1 MLEVVIISTGE
12 RLDVEGGIKYTFQ
25 TSEIG
30 NISEV
35 NSSWGWSMKFP
46 KSINNVQIFE
56 GLGLVGSTSG
66 IPYMLIEV
74 SVNYSGVPIVEKGNL
89 KITETLEKEYK
100 GHVVSGIVDFFN
112 NIKNTTLEMIAAG
125 QGSLSHDKT
134 LTTVTDSWTG
144 SAPYRY
150 IIADF
155 NGELNTDASYTD
167 FKVAYL
173 TPSVNVKWLMDL
185 IFSTFGWTYTGL
197 GNIDQDWM
205 TYGNK
210 VQEEDEVGLTVG
222 IFQSYLW
229 DITINPQPS
238 LTERLIKA
246 DVNFTAGGS
255 FNSQYVTYTTQSIQI
270 EENGNYDIIMPKFI
284 YNNISVSVSTYHV
297 FNNGALIKEIYTG
310 DYGIRK
316 HLGQLSIN
324 DNITVKINAIF
335 KGKYTGGSVGVEL
348 PTGIVAAD
356 ATITDYQSASME
368 YNSIDFIKE
377 VMMRNASIAIPN
389 VKDKS
394 IKFLNID
401 DRINADVVD
410 WSDKYVKR
418 TSEKYIYNNYAIKNY
433 LRHSYEEEDQEYHDG
448 NFEIS
453 NLNLEQKHTIFK
465 SKTYSSNQHPSLLK
479 DGITI
484 AGYKLYDI
492 EMKNN
497 GQVYKP
503 LNDRFYFMRGEM
515 VNDVGQ
521 IKLDGTAYS
530 TYYKAIARDFDVIV
544 DEEYPSIASLLNTVK
559 VMDIELILN
568 LFDIRDLRFD
578 VRYYFKQESGFFL
591 LNKLTWD
598 SSQTITKAEFIKLEQ
613 ESIF

>member
-1 MLEVVIISTGE
+1 MLEVVIINTGE

-46 KSINNVQIFE
+46 KSINNIQIFE

-112 NIKNTTLEMIAAG
+112 NIKNTTLENIVGG
-125 QGSLSHDKT
+125 QGNLSHDKT
-134 LTTVTDSWTG
+134 LQTVVDSWTG
-144 SAPYRY
+144 SDPYRY
-150 IIADF
+150 IIADY
-155 NGELNTDASYTD
+155 NGELNADASYTD

-185 IFSTFGWTYTGL
+185 IFTTFGWTYTGL
-197 GNIDQDWM
+197 ENIDEDWM

-210 VQEEDEVGLTVG
+210 VQEEGEVGLTVG
-222 IFQSYLW
+222 ILEAFLWNRTIQIYSAVITEINHDVPFQSGE
-229 DITINPQPS
+229 INP
-238 LTERLIKA
+238 
-246 DVNFTAGGS
+246 
-255 FNSQYVTYTTQSIQI
+255 TYIDLDSGEVEIMDAM
-270 EENGNYDIIMPKFI
+270 EYDIIVPQIKIQDAGGVFQNNFYI
-284 YNNISVSVSTYHV
+284 YI
-297 FNNGALIKEIYTG
+297 NGII
-310 DYGIRK
+310 
-316 HLGQLSIN
+316 
-324 DNITVKINAIF
+324 
-335 KGKYTGGSVGVEL
+335 SVGVAASNHGHRVSL
-348 PTGIVAAD
+348 GNLSIGDKISVKHRILCQYWNNGKVHIIGNFQIVASNAV
-356 ATITDYQSASME
+356 ITDYQSASME

-389 VKDKS
+389 VKNKS
-394 IKFLNID
+394 IKFMNID

-410 WSDKYVKR
+410 WSDKFVRR
-418 TSEKYIYNNYAIKNY
+418 TSEKYAYNNYAIKNY

-448 NFEIS
+448 SFDIN
-453 NLNLEQKHTIFK
+453 NLNLEQKHTVFK
-465 SKTYSSNQHPSLLK
+465 SKTYPSNQHPSLLK

-530 TYYKAIARDFDVIV
+530 TYYKAIPRDYDVIV
-544 DEEYPSIASLLNTVK
+544 NEEYPSIAALLNTVK

-578 VRYYFKQESGFFL
+578 VKYYFKQESGFFL

-613 ESIF
+613 QSII